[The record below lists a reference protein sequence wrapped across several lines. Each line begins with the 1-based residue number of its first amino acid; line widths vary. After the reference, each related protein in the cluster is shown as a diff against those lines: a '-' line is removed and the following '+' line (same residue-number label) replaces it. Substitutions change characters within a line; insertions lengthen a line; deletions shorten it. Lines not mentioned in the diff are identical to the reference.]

1 MKTYIE
7 IQLCKQEVSVHT
19 IRQTEETARRTH
31 QKKHLHIRNCCLLR
45 CSLAVA
51 DGHLLQYQ
59 ATKPKIATDRFKKI

>member
-19 IRQTEETARRTH
+19 IRQTEETAHRTH
-31 QKKHLHIRNCCLLR
+31 QKKEFLIHIRNCCLLR

-51 DGHLLQYQ
+51 DQT
-59 ATKPKIATDRFKKI
+59 A